1 MAASTAARSPH
12 LAYGLISHMIS
23 QACSYYLEA
32 LRRPLLV
39 TIVMYVGVVINIF
52 ANLALVAG
60 WWGFPQMGAE
70 GVAWA
75 TTGTRWMIAAIMLI
89 FVAALTP
96 GFRRSPPAARE
107 ARLQLEVGTGTAIS
121 TSPNGAVST
130 SPSSYLGLHRGQRC
144 LWLFG
149 AGDGRVLHVL
159 SRHRH
164 GHIRARGGR
173 LSGGAIRKR

>member
-1 MAASTAARSPH
+1 MAASTAAVTRI
-12 LAYGLISHMIS
+12 LAYGLIGHMIS

-89 FVAALTP
+89 FVAA
-96 GFRRSPPAARE
+96 R
-107 ARLQLEVGTGTAIS
+107 
-121 TSPNGAVST
+121 
-130 SPSSYLGLHRGQRC
+130 
-144 LWLFG
+144 
-149 AGDGRVLHVL
+149 
-159 SRHRH
+159 
-164 GHIRARGGR
+164 
-173 LSGGAIRKR
+173 

>member
-1 MAASTAARSPH
+1 MTPEHVAASTAAVTRI

-70 GVAWA
+70 GIA
-75 TTGTRWMIAAIMLI
+75 TGHRY
-89 FVAALTP
+89 ALDDRSHHADLCGRADA
-96 GFRRSPPAARE
+96 GFRRSPPAAKGE
-107 ARLQLEVGTGTAIS
+107 ARLQLEVGTGTAT

-130 SPSSYLGLHRGQRC
+130 SPSSSPPGSPSRPT
-144 LWLFG
+144 
-149 AGDGRVLHVL
+149 L
-159 SRHRH
+159 SM
-164 GHIRARGGR
+164 
-173 LSGGAIRKR
+173 AIRCR